1 MLSEILRGALI
12 SASLIIAIGAQNLF
26 VLKQGILKN
35 HIFYVSAICFICDF
49 VLMSIGILGV
59 GSFISRNPLITN
71 LLAIL
76 GAFFLIWYGFSAF
89 KSAIKGTSNMQIESQ
104 DVNNSRLIK
113 VVVATLAV
121 TLLNP
126 HVYLDTVVIV
136 GGIAGT
142 LNSEQKLA
150 FLIGAV
156 FVSFVWFFGIGY
168 GARLLAPLFKQKKM
182 WIILDCLVG
191 TVMLYIA
198 YRLVFYVVYNN

>member
-1 MLSEILRGALI
+1 
-12 SASLIIAIGAQNLF
+12 
-26 VLKQGILKN
+26 
-35 HIFYVSAICFICDF
+35 
-49 VLMSIGILGV
+49 
-59 GSFISRNPLITN
+59 
-71 LLAIL
+71 
-76 GAFFLIWYGFSAF
+76 
-89 KSAIKGTSNMQIESQ
+89 MQIESQ

-156 FVSFVWFFGIGY
+156 CVSFVWFFGIGY